1 MEARPY
7 RLDVRADILARQ
19 AEGGYADEARP
30 VAGVQRRDHVR
41 GKDPA
46 GVAQTAR
53 AIREASDIGTAD
65 VSRSKSTR
73 AGQGTSSSREST
85 VSVQKSPR
93 DDSRGAPRPV
103 HETQHE
109 TAQLMMPQ
117 HANVLGHV
125 FGGVVLSM
133 MDTTAAVSA
142 IRHARLACVTVS
154 VDRVDFREPIHV
166 GDLVIM
172 KSSVNYVGRTSM
184 EIGVRVE
191 TENLLTGLRRH
202 TNSCYLTFVAVDRN
216 GRPVPVPPLKPET
229 PEEIRRYEAARE
241 RRASRLQERMSE
253 KARLNKP

>member
-1 MEARPY
+1 MSRPKSAGKSSSASPRSHQPAVNSKIEQSHANTNANEQKTEARSN
-7 RLDVRADILARQ
+7 
-19 AEGGYADEARP
+19 G
-30 VAGVQRRDHVR
+30 
-41 GKDPA
+41 
-46 GVAQTAR
+46 
-53 AIREASDIGTAD
+53 
-65 VSRSKSTR
+65 
-73 AGQGTSSSREST
+73 
-85 VSVQKSPR
+85 
-93 DDSRGAPRPV
+93 PRPV
-103 HETQHE
+103 RETQHE

-172 KSSVNYVGRTSM
+172 KSSVNFVGRTSM

-191 TENLLTGLRRH
+191 TENLLTGVRRH

-216 GRPVPVPPLKPET
+216 GRPVPVPRLKPET
-229 PEEIRRYEAARE
+229 PEELRRYEAAKQRRE
-241 RRASRLQERMSE
+241 LRLQERTEEGRGQKSE
-253 KARLNKP
+253 RGAG